1 MLLICEVKEIVP
13 ARYGFKAIVKH
24 MPDQAFAIDEQ
35 LYRRLGRRFEAEL
48 ALWGAS
54 DDMHMVMWAA
64 AGFQDTLLRW
74 NQKLEV
80 VDGNET
86 TVQSGV
92 QA

>member
-1 MLLICEVKEIVP
+1 VP
-13 ARYGFKAIVKH
+13 GGPSAIPVRVRSS
-24 MPDQAFAIDEQ
+24 EE
-35 LYRRLGRRFEAEL
+35 LGRTRCWKQAREFGVTV
-48 ALWGAS
+48 GAQHS
-54 DDMHMVMWAA
+54 GDDYLVTGEPVRLLWAA

>member
-1 MLLICEVKEIVP
+1 
-13 ARYGFKAIVKH
+13 
-24 MPDQAFAIDEQ
+24 
-35 LYRRLGRRFEAEL
+35 
-48 ALWGAS
+48 
-54 DDMHMVMWAA
+54 MVMWAA